1 LRTFWVFLFLRYTMS
16 MRKKFLIKST
26 ALDKKGNKLAVSF
39 NDYTKSN
46 PWQKALSLKVGLSEH
61 RICLHSEVSCLLKC
75 KAMNKSVHTLIIER
89 YDSVGNPKI
98 AFPCLSC
105 QEAIKLMKV
114 KMVQFTTDDGFQEWL
129 V

>member
-1 LRTFWVFLFLRYTMS
+1 

-26 ALDKKGNKLAVSF
+26 ALDKKGNKLASSF
-39 NDYTKSN
+39 NDYEKSN
-46 PWQKALSLKVGLSEH
+46 PWQKYLSVKVGLSEH

-75 KAMNKSVHTLIIER
+75 KASNKSVHTLIVER
-89 YDSVGNPKI
+89 YDYLNKPKL

-114 KMVQFTTDDGFQEWL
+114 KTVLFTTENGFQEWT